1 MKTYRNL
8 LGMLLIIF
16 ISVQCGSDD
25 STNEDLPIG
34 ANPIADFDSNT
45 TTIRASTSVQFV
57 NISTNGT
64 SFEWSFPGGTPDTS
78 TEVEPFIGY
87 DTVGTYSVSL
97 TAINE
102 NGTNTI
108 TKENYINVVQ

>member
-1 MKTYRNL
+1 MKVYRNL

-25 STNEDLPIG
+25 SPNENLPPV

-45 TTIRASTSVQFV
+45 TTIRAGTSVQFV
-57 NISTNGT
+57 NRSTNGT

-78 TEVEPFIGY
+78 TEVEPFIRY
-87 DTVGTYSVSL
+87 DMVGTYSVSL
-97 TAINE
+97 TAINDD
-102 NGTNTI
+102 GTNTL
-108 TKENYINVVQ
+108 TKENFINVVE